1 MTRIEREQRT
11 VAQMI
16 GIYCRHKE
24 HNLKGH
30 KNNEHNEELCAD
42 CAGLLEYALTRLS
55 KCPFGESKT
64 SCRKCTVHCYRP
76 DMKLKIKA
84 VMRYSGPRM
93 ILYHP
98 ITALR
103 HIIAEL

>member
-16 GIYCRHKE
+16 RIYCLHRE
-24 HNLKGH
+24 GNV
-30 KNNEHNEELCAD
+30 ELCPD
-42 CAGLLEYALTRLS
+42 CVALSEYARMKLS
-55 KCPFGESKT
+55 KCPFGEHKG
-64 SCRKCTVHCYRP
+64 SCRKCPVHCYRA
-76 DMKLKIKA
+76 DMKERIRC

-98 ITALR
+98 MATIR
-103 HIIAEL
+103 HLISECR

>member
-1 MTRIEREQRT
+1 MTRIEREQKT

-16 GIYCRHKE
+16 RIYCRHHE
-24 HNLKGH
+24 GNR
-30 KNNEHNEELCAD
+30 ELCDD
-42 CAGLLEYALTRLS
+42 CTALLEYARRRLAN
-55 KCPFGESKT
+55 CPLGEDKT

-76 DMKLKIKA
+76 DMKERVRA

-98 ITALR
+98 VAALR
-103 HIIAEL
+103 HAISELRR

>member
-16 GIYCRHKE
+16 RIYCRHKE
-24 HNLKGH
+24 GNR
-30 KNNEHNEELCAD
+30 ELCSD
-42 CAGLLEYALTRLS
+42 CLDLLEYALFRLS
-55 KCPFGESKT
+55 KCPFGDSKT
-64 SCRKCTVHCYRP
+64 SCRKCSVHCYRP
-76 DMKLKIKA
+76 DMKERVKM

-98 ITALR
+98 IAAIR
-103 HIIAEL
+103 HIISELER

>member
-1 MTRIEREQRT
+1 MNRIEREQRT

-16 GIYCRHKE
+16 RIYCRHKE
-24 HNLKGH
+24 GNR
-30 KNNEHNEELCAD
+30 ELCPECLA
-42 CAGLLEYALTRLS
+42 LLEYARLRLS
-55 KCPFGESKT
+55 KCPFGDYKT

-76 DMKLKIKA
+76 DMKDLIKA

-98 ITALR
+98 IAAIRHLISELR
-103 HIIAEL
+103 